1 MVWDHPLEGGFCVA
15 IRLERLYKQ
24 AKQTYRMQLV
34 AGKQGLGNIVNWV
47 HMIEDENVAEFL
59 RGNELVFTTGIG
71 HAEIRWLSDFAYH
84 LIRNNASGLVVNIGP
99 YIEKIPEETI
109 QYCEQQGFPLFIL
122 SWEIRL
128 VDITRDFCRRI
139 ISSEQVDMSVSG
151 ALKNAIFFP
160 DDVGKYE
167 AQLERHGFNL
177 DWPYCA
183 AVLNINSSQDDKRQE
198 NIAAIRFYIPN
209 ILNHVSER
217 YSIFVQ
223 DNRLVI
229 IFANFSDSD
238 IAACIDEIIVH
249 YSSTKQVYDFNI
261 GIGKNENGLA
271 ALGKSYKQAVSILRM
286 AAKNKWRKVYYR
298 DLGIYKIL
306 FSAEDDD
313 VLREVYNEILGKL
326 ADYDA
331 TNNTDYTNT
340 LKCYLQN
347 NASVQAVAQMTYVHR
362 NTINYKLSRIKEIT
376 GYNLASVEDRL
387 KIMLAFKIKDIM

>member
-1 MVWDHPLEGGFCVA
+1 MA

-24 AKQTYRMQLV
+24 AKQTYQMQLI
-34 AGKQGLGNIVNWV
+34 AGKRGLGNIVNWV

-71 HAEIRWLSDFAYH
+71 HAEAKWLNDFAYH
-84 LIRNNASGLVVNIGP
+84 LIRNNASGLVVNVGP
-99 YIEKIPEETI
+99 YIDRIPDETI
-109 QYCEQQGFPLFIL
+109 QYCEQTGFPLFVL

-139 ISSEQVDMSVSG
+139 ISSEQVEVSVSG
-151 ALKNAIFFP
+151 AFKNAIFFP
-160 DDVGKYE
+160 DDIGKYE
-167 AQLERHGFNL
+167 AQLERHSFSL
-177 DWPYCA
+177 TWRYCA
-183 AVLNINSSQDDKRQE
+183 AVLNINSAKDDRHQE
-198 NIAAIRFYIPN
+198 NIAAIRFYVQN
-209 ILNHVSER
+209 IINRISER

-223 DNRLVI
+223 DSRVVI
-229 IFANFSDSD
+229 IFANFSDSE

-249 YSSTKQVYDFNI
+249 YSTAKQGYDFNI
-261 GIGKNENGLA
+261 GIGKNEIGLSV
-271 ALGKSYKQAVSILRM
+271 LGKSYKQAVSVLRM
-286 AAKNKWRKVYYR
+286 AAKNNWRKVYYK

-306 FSAEDDD
+306 FSTEDEE
-313 VLREVYNEILGKL
+313 VLREVYDEILGKL

-331 TNNTDYTNT
+331 TNNTDYANT

-362 NTINYKLSRIKEIT
+362 NTINYKLARIKEIT